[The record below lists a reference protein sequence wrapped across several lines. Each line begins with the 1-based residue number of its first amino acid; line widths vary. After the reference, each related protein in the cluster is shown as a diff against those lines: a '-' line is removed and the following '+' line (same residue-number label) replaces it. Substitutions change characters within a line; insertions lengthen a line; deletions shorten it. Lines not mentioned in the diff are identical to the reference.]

1 MVYAGSAIVASSNEW
16 NDSDSYTGGARFV
29 PEAWLHDIFRSRS
42 LSSVVPAICR
52 LIESE
57 MGAASRCAISL
68 IDSEMMRFDEVVA
81 PSLPCSFRESLRGRP
96 VAYEVGPCARA
107 AFLKSQV
114 IVADVELD
122 PAWQVSGFCQLALAH
137 GQRSC
142 WSTPII
148 SGRGEVIGSL
158 AVLHGLPG
166 FPTLLQHYAIAR
178 AVRIAAIAIE
188 RAQQEAELVRLQGL
202 LVQAQCIG
210 GIASFSWSLE
220 TDEIRGSEQLSR
232 IFMISH
238 QVPFTYAQIL
248 SQVHPEDLAGFQVQI
263 ERARTER
270 IGIAHEF
277 RLLVAGSTI
286 RFVRISAGFSRN
298 AFGRAELLGAFH
310 DTTQQHA
317 CGNALREARAELAY
331 VARVMSLGVLS
342 ASIAHEIKQP
352 LSGIITNASTC
363 LRMLA
368 SDPPDLAGARDT
380 AKRTLRD
387 GNRAADIITRLRAL
401 FTRKTVNGETV
412 DLNDVAREAVSLAQ
426 GDLQRRRVSVVAEL
440 STEVPRIQGDRIQ
453 LHQVILNLILNAAD
467 AMGGIDDRPRQI
479 TISTQGDA
487 GASAVLSVRDNG
499 IGIEAHGDRLF
510 EPFYTTKS
518 DGMGVGLSI
527 SHDIIANHGGR
538 LWAKSNE
545 GAGATFSF
553 SVPSASRTFRPP
565 RELGPA
571 HCAQCRTI
579 EASAPAASAHL

>member
-1 MVYAGSAIVASSNEW
+1 MVYAGSAIDASSNEW
-16 NDSDSYTGGARFV
+16 NDSVSYTGGARFV
-29 PEAWLHDIFRSRS
+29 PEAWLLDIFRSRS
-42 LSSVVPAICR
+42 LSSVVHAVCR

-68 IDSEMMRFDEVVA
+68 IDSEMMRFDEMVA

-96 VAYEVGPCARA
+96 VAYEAGPCARA
-107 AFLKSQV
+107 AYLKSQV

-122 PAWQVSGFCQLALAH
+122 PAWQVSGFRQLALAH

-148 SGRGEVIGSL
+148 SGRGEVLGSL
-158 AVLHGLPG
+158 AVLNGRPG

-202 LVQAQCIG
+202 LVHAQGIG
-210 GIASFSWSLE
+210 AIATFSWCLE
-220 TDEIRGSEQLSR
+220 TEEIRGSEQLSR
-232 IFMISH
+232 IFMINH

-248 SQVHPEDLAGFQVQI
+248 SQVHPEDLSGFQVQI
-263 ERARTER
+263 QRARTEC
-270 IGIAHEF
+270 IGITHEF
-277 RLLVAGSTI
+277 RLRVTGSTT
-286 RFVRISAGFSRN
+286 RFVRISAGFSRD
-298 AFGRAELLGAFH
+298 AFGRAELLGAVH
-310 DTTQQHA
+310 DITQQY
-317 CGNALREARAELAY
+317 ALREARAELAY

-352 LSGIITNASTC
+352 LSGIITNASAC

-412 DLNDVAREAVSLAQ
+412 DLNEVAREAVSLAQ
-426 GDLQRRRVSVVAEL
+426 GDLQRRRVSVVAEF
-440 STEVPRIQGDRIQ
+440 SNEVPRVQGDRIQ

-467 AMGGIDDRPRQI
+467 AMGGIDDRRRQI
-479 TISTQGDA
+479 TISTQADA
-487 GASAVLSVRDNG
+487 GTNAVLSVRDNG

-538 LWAKSNE
+538 LWANSNE
-545 GAGATFSF
+545 GPGATFSF
-553 SVPSASRTFRPP
+553 SVPSASRTFRP
-565 RELGPA
+565 LGKSARA
-571 HCAQCRTI
+571 HCGHSRTI
-579 EASAPAASAHL
+579 VASAPAASAHL